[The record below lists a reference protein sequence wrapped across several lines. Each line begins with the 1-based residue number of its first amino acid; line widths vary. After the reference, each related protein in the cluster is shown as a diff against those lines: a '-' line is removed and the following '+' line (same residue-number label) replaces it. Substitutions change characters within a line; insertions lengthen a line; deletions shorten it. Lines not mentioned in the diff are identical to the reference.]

1 MCQLGV
7 GKTFLTISTGSQGSE
22 ITLGG
27 REKLLS
33 RMCKKVCKEGS
44 REPSLPSRNNLLID
58 PFISLVLLKHLLC
71 G

>member
-1 MCQLGV
+1 MYQLGV
-7 GKTFLTISTGSQGSE
+7 GKTFLTISTGPQGSE

-44 REPSLPSRNNLLID
+44 REPSLPAQGMI
-58 PFISLVLLKHLLC
+58 C
-71 G
+71 